1 MIKWRGVAPRGH
13 RVGGSGTKRTSSGG
27 EWHQEEACFIKW
39 RGVAPRGGVLRQ
51 EEGRITRSASVFV
64 GMGGGVCWS
73 YITLYMY
80 SDRACTRRTRE
91 ERKTRSWFMKMT
103 DSIVSIL
110 DAFPVTSLLLL
121 MSETFQK
128 RLSIHSSLLWSLPIE
143 N

>member
-1 MIKWRGVAPRGH
+1 MGACVDDQ
-13 RVGGSGTKRTSSGG
+13 VEGSGTKRTSSGR

-39 RGVAPRGGVLRQ
+39 RGVLRQ
-51 EEGRITRSASVFV
+51 EEGRVTGSASVFV

-80 SDRACTRRTRE
+80 SDHACACRTWE
-91 ERKTRSWFMKMT
+91 ERKTRSWFTKMT